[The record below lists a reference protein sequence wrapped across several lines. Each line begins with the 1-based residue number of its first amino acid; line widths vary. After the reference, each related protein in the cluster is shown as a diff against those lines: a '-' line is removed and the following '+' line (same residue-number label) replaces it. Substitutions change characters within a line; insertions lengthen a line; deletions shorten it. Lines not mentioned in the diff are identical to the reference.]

1 MFDVILDENQ
11 LEDACEHLAEY
22 MEVYWRATH
31 LPGNTPLNPLL
42 DQSLMTPPSAIS
54 SLQVRASRRR
64 EHSMILFELGAEAVA
79 GVLLCLSVVAVSSSS
94 SSPILTH
101 LVCLFDFCLQL
112 SRLPSHSSML
122 NIFAV
127 F

>member
-42 DQSLMTPPSAIS
+42 EQSLMTPPSAIS
-54 SLQVRASRRR
+54 SLQVSLPSCVCKAG
-64 EHSMILFELGAEAVA
+64 EHEILFWSLIIFSGIPSLN
-79 GVLLCLSVVAVSSSS
+79 VLYVVAVFTSSSS
-94 SSPILTH
+94 DSHPF
-101 LVCLFDFCLQL
+101 VLFDCLQL
-112 SRLPSHSSML
+112 SVLSLIH
-122 NIFAV
+122 A
-127 F
+127 